1 MLKAVNFPRIVQQ
14 EKLLC
19 RLKSTFMQNQGNNY
33 NPDTDNSQN
42 RPVNNL
48 LPGWMETRVFPI
60 LSKLNHIKFLQAI
73 RESVFSSI
81 PFLIVGFLVLFFVV
95 NKSGTI
101 SKRVLD
107 SFSGTLGLPGLW
119 ISFYLPFAMRK
130 GVTSRIQ
137 AIFTGFLSFGLYI
150 ISFPAIKM
158 NFIAVSN
165 FLSLLSKGGIL
176 IAILL
181 GGIILFLEDRI
192 CAIIKPRS
200 TSPVEDIDKV
210 SDEKSS
216 QDTTGSPA
224 GKMKN
229 HQCITGISTAFI
241 LLLIPLII
249 MKTNGVNIYRWA
261 EVLMD
266 PLITAGDTL
275 PAAMIIVFLM
285 SLFYLFGI
293 HGSGVVGGAVLPFY
307 LVLYNENVAAR
318 AAGLPLPHIITP
330 SFFIWSMIG
339 GTGATLPLCVYMLT
353 SKVKRL
359 RDLGKVS
366 ILPSLVNINEPVIFG
381 VPLILNPVM
390 AIPFLFAPVLI
401 AVINY
406 AAIYYSL
413 AGRIFIMAPFVIPQP
428 FHAYA
433 CTLDVRNL
441 VLLFIDIVIVFII
454 YYPFFRM
461 LEREEKK
468 NEVFK

>member
-1 MLKAVNFPRIVQQ
+1 MH
-14 EKLLC
+14 
-19 RLKSTFMQNQGNNY
+19 FMQNQGENNGSR
-33 NPDTDNSQN
+33 NDNSQYK
-42 RPVNNL
+42 PGNNL
-48 LPGWMETRVFPI
+48 LPDWMETKVFPF
-60 LSKLNHIKFLQAI
+60 LSKLNHLKFLQAI

-81 PFLIVGFLVLFFVV
+81 PFLILGFLILFFLV
-95 NKSGTI
+95 NNSGTLT
-101 SKRVLD
+101 KRILD

-130 GVTSRIQ
+130 DISSPFQ
-137 AIFTGFLSFGLYI
+137 AILTGFLSFLLFI
-150 ISFPAIKM
+150 ISFPVIKM
-158 NFIAVSN
+158 NFTGISA
-165 FLSLLSKGGIL
+165 FLSLLSKGGII
-176 IAILL
+176 IAIIL
-181 GGIILFLEDRI
+181 GGIIIFLEDRI
-192 CAIIKPRS
+192 CAFLKSKSVLRQ
-200 TSPVEDIDKV
+200 EDSEKV
-210 SDEKSS
+210 TAKMTNDNSHFPEKS
-216 QDTTGSPA
+216 
-224 GKMKN
+224 GKNKACGM
-229 HQCITGISTAFI
+229 GIFI
-241 LLLIPLII
+241 VFTILLIPII
-249 MKTNGVNIYRWA
+249 FMKMNGINIYHWA
-261 EVLMD
+261 EILMD

-339 GTGATLPLCVYMLT
+339 GTGATLPLCIYMLT

-359 RDLGKVS
+359 RDVAKVS

-381 VPLILNPVM
+381 VPLIMNPVT

-406 AAIYYSL
+406 SVIYYNL

-433 CTLDVRNL
+433 CTLDARNL
-441 VLLFIDIVIVFII
+441 ILLLVDIVIVFII

-461 LEREEKK
+461 LEKEEMK
-468 NEVFK
+468 NGA

>member
-1 MLKAVNFPRIVQQ
+1 MK
-14 EKLLC
+14 
-19 RLKSTFMQNQGNNY
+19 NQGKSNDSQNI
-33 NPDTDNSQN
+33 NSQN
-42 RPVNNL
+42 KSGKNL
-48 LPGWMETRVFPI
+48 LPDWMETKVFPF
-60 LSKLNHIKFLQAI
+60 LSKLNHLKFLQAI

-81 PFLIVGFLVLFFVV
+81 PFLVAGFLILFFVV
-95 NKSGTI
+95 NNSGTI
-101 SKRVLD
+101 AKRILD
-107 SFSGTLGLPGLW
+107 SFSGTLGLPGVW

-130 GVTSRIQ
+130 DTTSRFQ
-137 AIFTGFLSFGLYI
+137 AILTGFLSFLLFI
-150 ISFPAIKM
+150 ISFPVIKM
-158 NFIAVSN
+158 NFSAIST
-165 FLSLLSKGGIL
+165 FLSLLSKGGII
-176 IAILL
+176 IAIFL
-181 GGIILFLEDRI
+181 GGIIIFLEDRI
-192 CAIIKPRS
+192 LVFLKLQPASLQEDSGNIHIQKADSKSPDSPHKAINNK
-200 TSPVEDIDKV
+200 
-210 SDEKSS
+210 
-216 QDTTGSPA
+216 A
-224 GKMKN
+224 
-229 HQCITGISTAFI
+229 CYTGIFTAFI
-241 LLLIPLII
+241 LLLVPII
-249 MKTNGVNIYRWA
+249 FMKINGINIYRWA
-261 EVLMD
+261 EILMD

-359 RDLGKVS
+359 RDIAKVS

-381 VPLILNPVM
+381 VPLILNPVT
-390 AIPFLFAPVLI
+390 AIPFLFTPVLI

-406 AAIYYSL
+406 TVIYYNL

-433 CTLDVRNL
+433 CTLDVRNI
-441 VLLFIDIVIVFII
+441 VLLLADMVIVFII

-461 LEREEKK
+461 LEKEEMKS
-468 NEVFK
+468 EM